1 MRSISYRTD
10 ALNRRTFARGYIN
23 DRSEPSYLQRFY
35 YDGFEAARIDES
47 STLGALRARN
57 WQTYSAVIDDLL
69 AITPKAATGDGPG
82 SASYY
87 AHTDHQGSVRA
98 ITDDAAAIANQYDYD
113 SYGNR
118 LAAVESL
125 PQPFGYT
132 GRRIARS
139 TGLYY
144 YRFRDYDPATG
155 RFLQEDPLYF
165 GAGDNNLYRYTWN
178 NPVNWV
184 DPSGMFAGSEDAML
198 REISGKRTAKGAGPV
213 GAGIAAVLLCAADAI
228 GHWGGPC
235 DYLFGGGGGSGGPPP
250 VLGPKKP
257 GTGSPPGGNSP
268 KLPPAPQPDK
278 PGIPDPQPAPAGGG
292 AGAPGGP
299 TDPVV
304 CTGEKHHVFSA
315 RIMKAINRH
324 QVLRGQINRNDYITQ
339 GRTPFSH
346 RGYFGWHEKY
356 DRIVVRWLDSHK
368 LATKEEFF
376 RFIRWVYNLPMMKDK
391 FPNGPGC

>member
-1 MRSISYRTD
+1 M
-10 ALNRRTFARGYIN
+10 F

-87 AHTDHQGSVRA
+87 AHTDHQGSIRA
-98 ITDDAAAIANQYDYD
+98 LTDDTATIANQYDYD

-132 GRRIARS
+132 GRRIAKG

-144 YRFRDYDPATG
+144 YRFRDYDPKTG

-165 GAGDNNLYRYTWN
+165 GAGDHNLYRYTGG
-178 NPVNWV
+178 NPVNWT
-184 DPSGMFAGSEDAML
+184 DPSGLFVGSEDAML
-198 REISGKRTAKGAGPV
+198 RKISGKRTAIAVGTV

-228 GHWGGPC
+228 GHMGGPC
-235 DYLFGGGGGSGGPPP
+235 DQAIGGGGNGGPPA
-250 VLGPKKP
+250 LGPKNGP
-257 GTGSPPGGNSP
+257 RTGPPPGWNPP
-268 KLPPAPQPDK
+268 KFPPAPQPDK
-278 PGIPDPQPAPAGGG
+278 PGMPEPQPAAAGGG
-292 AGAPGGP
+292 AGG
-299 TDPVV
+299 
-304 CTGEKHHVFSA
+304 
-315 RIMKAINRH
+315 
-324 QVLRGQINRNDYITQ
+324 
-339 GRTPFSH
+339 
-346 RGYFGWHEKY
+346 
-356 DRIVVRWLDSHK
+356 
-368 LATKEEFF
+368 
-376 RFIRWVYNLPMMKDK
+376 
-391 FPNGPGC
+391 PNGPPCTGQNHHVLSKTIMDALNEHPTLRGVFTRNQFMTRGRYPHSHSGYPYWHRYYDRYIENWLREHEDATEEQFRRLLRDIYNYGDFPEHFPEGPGC